1 MEPAAGRS
9 WPLDGSCDA
18 IRFTLGD
25 TTPYRRSR
33 MEERKLL
40 LAVALSL
47 LVLTAY
53 SMLFPPAPA
62 RPRVPASGAPTPAI
76 APSAAP
82 PAASARPPAE
92 TPQTNPVE
100 SPSAVRVAD
109 ERERRIEVES
119 PQGAIAFTNKGA
131 RLLSW
136 QLARFKDKR
145 GHPEEMV
152 QAVTGGPRPLD
163 IETGDAVLDA
173 RLKDGLFLASAETLQ
188 VPAQGPAVLRFEYAD
203 GEIQVEKSL
212 TFDARKPLVEVSAR
226 VSRKGLDLPL
236 KILWGPGIGNPT
248 PAEKE
253 VQGYAIPQGVALVG
267 GAVERAPT
275 AKLAEARKLGPAQWA
290 GMESHYFAALFVP
303 PGGLGGAEVRPV
315 ALPPLEDGKPRPEAV
330 MAVELSPGAGP
341 AELYVGP
348 KDYQELEL
356 AGHGLSRVALAQMGD
371 WIGPPIVVPL
381 MNLVRRVHASVGSY
395 GWSIVLVTI
404 FINLVMAPFRHYSIA
419 NGRKMA
425 KISPE
430 MKVIQERYRKVPLMD
445 PKRQVMQEE
454 MASLYAKHGMNMS
467 TQMMVGCLPILLTM
481 PFLIAF
487 YRVLS
492 VSIDLRG
499 APFFWIP
506 DLSQKDPLFL
516 TPVLMGISMFAMQRM
531 TPTVMEPAQQRIMM
545 LMPLMLAGM
554 LLWAPAGLNVYW
566 LSSNLCAIVQQTVTY
581 ALLRRSDAASAR
593 GRK

>member
-1 MEPAAGRS
+1 
-9 WPLDGSCDA
+9 
-18 IRFTLGD
+18 
-25 TTPYRRSR
+25 
-33 MEERKLL
+33 MEERNLL
-40 LAVALSL
+40 KAVALSL

-53 SMLFPPAPA
+53 SMLFPSK
-62 RPRVPASGAPTPAI
+62 PRVPAPVAASPAPLPTAGPT
-76 APSAAP
+76 APPSPGAAP
-82 PAASARPPAE
+82 AAVAVATAAPVARI
-92 TPQTNPVE
+92 
-100 SPSAVRVAD
+100 AD
-109 ERERRIEVES
+109 ERERRIEVEA

-136 QLARFKDKR
+136 QLARFKDKS

-152 QAVTGGPRPLD
+152 QAVAGGARPLD
-163 IETGDAVLDA
+163 IETGDALLDA
-173 RLKDGLFLASAETLQ
+173 RLKEALFVASAETVQ

-203 GEIQVEKSL
+203 AEIQAEKSL
-212 TFDARKPLVEVSAR
+212 TFDAQKPLVEFLAR
-226 VSRKGLDLPL
+226 VSRQGHDLPL
-236 KILWGPGIGNPT
+236 KVLWGPGIGNPT
-248 PAEKE
+248 KAEKD
-253 VQGYAIPQGVALVG
+253 VQGYLIPQGVALVAG
-267 GAVERAPT
+267 VVERPPT
-275 AKLAEARKLGPAQWA
+275 GKLVETRRLGLAQWA

-303 PGGLGGAEVRPV
+303 PGGMGTAEVRPV
-315 ALPPLEDGKPRPEAV
+315 ALPPLADGALRPEALLTI
-330 MAVELSPGAGP
+330 ELAPGAGP
-341 AELYVGP
+341 AQLYVGP
-348 KDYQELEL
+348 KDYQELAH

-381 MNLVRRVHASVGSY
+381 MNLVRRVYASVGSW
-395 GWSIVLVTI
+395 GWSIVLVTV

-419 NGRKMA
+419 NGLKMA

-445 PKRQVMQEE
+445 PKRQTMQEE

-499 APFFWIP
+499 ASFFWIP

-531 TPTVMEPAQQRIMM
+531 TPTAMDPAQQRIMM
-545 LMPLMLAGM
+545 LMPLVLVVMLSG
-554 LLWAPAGLNVYW
+554 APAGLNVYW

-581 ALLRRSDAASAR
+581 ALLRRKDAVPAR
-593 GRK
+593 ARK

>member
-1 MEPAAGRS
+1 MEQRN
-9 WPLDGSCDA
+9 
-18 IRFTLGD
+18 
-25 TTPYRRSR
+25 
-33 MEERKLL
+33 LL

-47 LVLTAY
+47 LVLTGY
-53 SMLFPPAPA
+53 SLLFPPPPG
-62 RPRVPASGAPTPAI
+62 RPKTPAPVATATT
-76 APSAAP
+76 APSPTSVEA
-82 PAASARPPAE
+82 PAASAPA
-92 TPQTNPVE
+92 TAA
-100 SPSAVRVAD
+100 PSAVRVAD

-152 QAVTGGPRPLD
+152 QAVAGGSRPLD
-163 IETGDAVLDA
+163 IETGDASLDA
-173 RLKDGLFLASAETLQ
+173 RLKEGLFLASAETLQ

-203 GEIQVEKSL
+203 SEIQAEKTL
-212 TFDARKPLVEVSAR
+212 TFDAKKPLVEFAAR
-226 VSRKGLDLPL
+226 VSRQGRDLPL
-236 KILWGPGIGNPT
+236 KVLWGPGIGNPT
-248 PAEKE
+248 AAEKE
-253 VQGYAIPQGVALVG
+253 VQGYVTPQGVALVG
-267 GAVERAPT
+267 GAVERPPT
-275 AKLAEARKLGPAQWA
+275 AKLVETKRLGLAQWA
-290 GMESHYFAALFVP
+290 GMESHYFAALLVP
-303 PGGLGGAEVRPV
+303 PGGIGAAEVRPV
-315 ALPPLEDGKPRPEAV
+315 ALPPLEDGKPRPEAILTL
-330 MAVELSPGAGP
+330 ELTPGAGP
-341 AELYVGP
+341 AQLYVGP
-348 KDYQELEL
+348 KDYQELAQ

-419 NGRKMA
+419 NGLKMA

-445 PKRQVMQEE
+445 PKRQMMQEE
-454 MASLYAKHGMNMS
+454 MATLYAKHGMNMS

-499 APFFWIP
+499 ASFFWIP

-531 TPTVMEPAQQRIMM
+531 TPNTMDPAQQRIMM

-581 ALLRRSDAASAR
+581 ALLRRKDAVPAR